1 MFGAWGL
8 GLRLDSGF
16 GLHAPEKAV
25 GIMVIVMII
34 QFPSTPRKHPIH
46 WRIYDLTSR
55 PILN

>member
-25 GIMVIVMII
+25 GIMVMII